1 MDRMKVERIIMGPEN
16 KIEFTGGSLYFGDHA
31 VDVKSFEV
39 SDFESVIDATDYT
52 DSIIKIITEPMEFTG
67 TIDIKFRGLVKLL
80 GFWSAVKYKVD
91 RLIIQIRKFLHIM
104 SPSWRY

>member
-1 MDRMKVERIIMGPEN
+1 MGPEN

-39 SDFESVIDATDYT
+39 SDFESVIDARDYT
-52 DSIIKIITEPMEFTG
+52 DSIATIITEPMEFTG

-80 GFWSAVKYKVD
+80 GFWPAVKYKAD
-91 RLIIQIRKFLHIM
+91 RLVFRIKKHLHII
-104 SPSWRY
+104 SPSGRY

>member
-1 MDRMKVERIIMGPEN
+1 MGPEN

-39 SDFESVIDATDYT
+39 SDFESVIDARDYT
-52 DSIIKIITEPMEFTG
+52 DSIIKIITEPMELTG

-80 GFWSAVKYKVD
+80 GFWPAVKYKAD
-91 RLIIQIRKFLHIM
+91 RLVIRIKKYLHIM
-104 SPSWRY
+104 SPSGRY

>member
-1 MDRMKVERIIMGPEN
+1 MGPEN
-16 KIEFTGGSLYFGDHA
+16 KIKFTGGSSYFDDHA

-52 DSIIKIITEPMEFTG
+52 DSIIKIINEPMEFTG

-80 GFWSAVKYKVD
+80 GFWPAVKYKAD
-91 RLIIQIRKFLHIM
+91 RIVFRIKKHLRII
-104 SPSWRY
+104 SPSGRY

>member
-1 MDRMKVERIIMGPEN
+1 MGPEN

-52 DSIIKIITEPMEFTG
+52 GSIIKIIKEPMEFTC
-67 TIDIKFRGLVKLL
+67 TCEVKFRGLVKLL
-80 GFWSAVKYKVD
+80 GFWPAVKYKAD
-91 RLIIQIRKFLHIM
+91 RLVFRIKKHLHII
-104 SPSWRY
+104 SPSGRY

>member
-1 MDRMKVERIIMGPEN
+1 MGPEN

-52 DSIIKIITEPMEFTG
+52 DSIIKIITEPMELTG

-80 GFWSAVKYKVD
+80 GFLPAMKYKVD
-91 RLIIQIRKFLHIM
+91 RLVIRIKKYLHNTT
-104 SPSWRY
+104 PSGRY